1 MLVCKL
7 VCLIRAVVVGALRPM
22 PWRGFDVTLPAPLI
36 DRMRLVP
43 DPPNV
48 DSDLP
53 DPVDV
58 DSDRNPDEDWI
69 GGID

>member
-1 MLVCKL
+1 
-7 VCLIRAVVVGALRPM
+7 
-22 PWRGFDVTLPAPLI
+22 
-36 DRMRLVP
+36 MRLVP

-58 DSDRNPDEDWI
+58 DSDRNPDED
-69 GGID
+69 GID

>member
-1 MLVCKL
+1 M
-7 VCLIRAVVVGALRPM
+7 
-22 PWRGFDVTLPAPLI
+22 

-58 DSDRNPDEDWI
+58 DSDRNPDED
-69 GGID
+69 GID